1 MKTDYDTRIKIEI
14 IISMIVIL
22 GTVTFFAV
30 FFKLEDKINAWTLS
44 LGMDISVMLLTII
57 SIVWARELYLK
68 FRVKKENKR

>member
-1 MKTDYDTRIKIEI
+1 MKIDYDTRIKVEI

-22 GTVTFFAV
+22 GSITFFAA

-44 LGMDISVMLLTII
+44 LGMDISVVLLTII

-68 FRVKKENKR
+68 FKVRNKK